1 MPMPSD
7 LEKGCRWT
15 FGNPGKNTRE
25 EGPNNPSAENF
36 KQEPYASLV
45 RESIQNSL
53 DAVFD
58 QNRPVHVSFE
68 IGSIRPSAYPEF
80 FKLQDEIQEC
90 IDYYNEKAK
99 KVYGNALAF
108 FKSFQN
114 QKDKSLYFIKVSDS
128 NTRGMEYK
136 ENDTSSKF
144 YSFVRSVGV
153 SNKENSSAGGSFGF
167 GKDAYFNISPIRSI
181 LVSTRTWTGKCVF
194 EGVASLCT
202 HRGSDGTMKASVG
215 YYDNQ
220 KGFPVTKEN
229 EIPNKFLRKENG
241 PGTDIYIMGIEFS
254 DEHPASDIAKEMEIA
269 VLRNFWLAILRK
281 KLAVSIRYTDQQPT
295 NIDITTENIRELIR
309 NRFGENIT
317 DNKQGRGSDNYNPT
331 PYLVAVTGSD
341 EDNSDCLHFE
351 EKLPLLGETHLY
363 IYKHPEAKNRIT
375 YMRKPLMKVSANKFP
390 DFNSGKFYGLF
401 VCTDPKG
408 NEKLRKMENPAH
420 SEWDSKNWKG
430 DDTIRTNPEAQNV
443 EKEYKDFIRGC
454 LEKAFQSEHSD
465 TMEIEGLEDF
475 LYIPTALEND
485 IRQEC
490 RHETEE
496 KQADTV
502 EPKTQLASEKPRISE
517 PKPQSV
523 GKVFVNQP
531 SKAIYS
537 NKGDLY
543 SGHSSKRSQ
552 CKGGGAGNRNLTAA
566 SREDEDGTPG
576 TYAKAVPVR
585 YRAYASV
592 ENGQVYHYIIIYS
605 DQEIPNGRIEL
616 LIGGEQDVC
625 GRESQ
630 ASINDK
636 LAPPIGGEQ
645 DDGRITIKDS
655 SIGLPIRNAIYA
667 LHIPKCKPNEPSLR
681 LRIQLDDNMKH
692 AIKLNVHEHQ

>member
-7 LEKGCRWT
+7 FEKGCRWT

-90 IDYYNEKAK
+90 INYYGEKAEM
-99 KVYGNALAF
+99 VYGYALEF
-108 FKSFQN
+108 FKSLQN

-181 LVSTRTWTGKCVF
+181 LVSTRTRTDKYVF

-202 HRGSDGTMKASVG
+202 HKGSDGTMKASVG

-220 KGFPVTKEN
+220 KGLPVTEKDK
-229 EIPNKFLRKENG
+229 IPNKFLRTEDG
-241 PGTDIYIMGIEFS
+241 PGTDIYIMGIELS
-254 DEHPASDIAKEMEIA
+254 DKHLASNIAEEMEIA
-269 VLRNFWLAILRK
+269 VLRNFWFAILRN
-281 KLAVSIRYTDQQPT
+281 KLCVSIRHPGQQANNEKTT
-295 NIDITTENIRELIR
+295 NTIDITTKNIRELIR

-430 DDTIRTNPEAQNV
+430 EDTIRTNPEAQNV

-485 IRQEC
+485 IQQEC
-490 RHETEE
+490 RYETEE

-502 EPKTQLASEKPRISE
+502 EPKTQLTSEKPRISE

-537 NKGDLY
+537 NKGNLY
-543 SGHSSKRSQ
+543 SGHSSKRSL

-576 TYAKAVPVR
+576 TYAKAVSVR

-616 LIGGEQDVC
+616 LIGGEQDDE
-625 GRESQ
+625 RIAIKES
-630 ASINDK
+630 NF
-636 LAPPIGGEQ
+636 GF
-645 DDGRITIKDS
+645 
-655 SIGLPIRNAIYA
+655 PIRNAIYA
-667 LHIPKCKPNEPSLR
+667 LHIPKCKQNESSLR
-681 LRIQLDDNMKH
+681 LRIQLDDNIKH
-692 AIKLNVHEHQ
+692 AIKLDIYERR